1 MILRN
6 FHITDDSNNPP
17 YKQPGHNP
25 LAKLQPFIDLLSE
38 SFLDAYRPGLNISVD
53 EGCCPWKGRLRF
65 HQYNPQ
71 KPAKFHIKLFQVSDP
86 FTGYVLHFSIFTG
99 KGSCHEDGHTT
110 QDDENTVTTKTVM
123 TLLAKAKVL
132 DKGHIIYFDNFFTC
146 FWLLEEL
153 LMRQTLGCGTAR
165 VRVLGPKVL
174 HAKMPKLLLEPG
186 EACALRNGHILAF
199 KWRQSKPKYVY
210 MMTSAHTALEGFSGK
225 KERGSGEPIYKPKAV
240 LEYTKQMG
248 GVDLSDQLMNYYHFL

>member
-1 MILRN
+1 MSRDHFQMILRN

-38 SFLDAYRPGLNISVD
+38 SLDAYRPGLNISVD
-53 EGCCPWKGRLRF
+53 EGCCPGKGRLRF
-65 HQYNPQ
+65 CQYNPQ

-110 QDDENTVTTKTVM
+110 QDDGNTVTTKTVM

-132 DKGHIIYFDNFFTC
+132 DKGHIILT
-146 FWLLEEL
+146 
-153 LMRQTLGCGTAR
+153 
-165 VRVLGPKVL
+165 
-174 HAKMPKLLLEPG
+174 
-186 EACALRNGHILAF
+186 
-199 KWRQSKPKYVY
+199 
-210 MMTSAHTALEGFSGK
+210 TS
-225 KERGSGEPIYKPKAV
+225 
-240 LEYTKQMG
+240 
-248 GVDLSDQLMNYYHFL
+248 